1 MRFLL
6 FLLLIFLHIS
16 CQTKTP
22 ELKPGTW
29 RGVIQLQ
36 GQELPFS
43 FDVVKE
49 GTGYK
54 AYLKNVNERILL
66 DEISFR
72 NDSVFMQLHVFDA
85 DLRAKVGE
93 NTLSGT
99 FYKNYAPEVSLPF
112 SATFGDDFR
121 FVKNED
127 APATPDYS
135 GKYQLEF
142 KPDKGDPYTSVGVF
156 EQKGN
161 YLTGTFLTPV
171 GDYRYLEGNVV
182 DGKLK
187 LSTFDGNHAFVF
199 VATLNGDSLKGDY
212 YTGKSGHEVFSG
224 IKNPEA
230 KMPDP
235 ESLTFLKKG
244 YDRIEF
250 EFPDL
255 DGKPVKPSDERFKD
269 KVLILQIF
277 GTWCPNCMDETKF
290 LSQWYRE
297 NHDRGVEILGLAY
310 ERKPDFAYASGRV
323 IKMKNKLNVPYEF
336 VIAGI
341 NDKEEAAKTLPM
353 LNRVLAFPTTIIIG
367 RDGKVRHIYTGFEG
381 PGTGVYH
388 ERFKERF
395 NQLINELLTEKMNSS
410 IIVKK

>member
-6 FLLLIFLHIS
+6 LSLSILILFS

-22 ELKPGTW
+22 ELKTGTW
-29 RGVIQLQ
+29 RGVILLQ
-36 GQELPFS
+36 GQELPFT
-43 FDVVKE
+43 FDIEKE
-49 GTGYK
+49 GNSYK
-54 AYLKNVNERILL
+54 AYLKNVSEKILL

-85 DLRAKVGE
+85 DLRASISG

-112 SATFGDDFR
+112 SATFGEDFR
-121 FVKNED
+121 FVKNEE
-127 APATPDYS
+127 AQASPDYT

-142 KPDKGDPYTSVGVF
+142 TPDKGDPYTSVGVF

-161 YLTGTFLTPV
+161 HLTGTFLTPM

-199 VATLNGDSLKGDY
+199 VASLAGDSLKGDY

-224 IKNPEA
+224 IRNPDA

-235 ESLTFLKKG
+235 ESLTFLKEG
-244 YDRIEF
+244 YDRIDF
-250 EFPDL
+250 TFPDL
-255 DGKPVKPSDERFKD
+255 DGKPVKPTDERFSN

-277 GTWCPNCMDETKF
+277 GTWCPNCMDETKY
-290 LSQWYRE
+290 LSQWYRD
-297 NHDRGVEILGLAY
+297 NHERGVEILGLAY
-310 ERKPDFAYASGRV
+310 ERKPDFTYASERV
-323 IKMKNKLNVPYEF
+323 IKMKKKLNVPYEF

-367 RDGKVRHIYTGFEG
+367 KDGKVKHIYTGFEG
-381 PGTGVYH
+381 PGTGIYH
-388 ERFKERF
+388 EHFKERF
-395 NQLINELLTEKMNSS
+395 NQLINELLNEKSASS
-410 IIVKK
+410 VTVKK